1 MLKMLLDVGLKKEE
15 LFLSDVAPDDFLLL
29 NIGYFTKRKKIRA
42 RKLPGLNGIKT
53 RMRKP
58 WDSCVFVHN

>member
-1 MLKMLLDVGLKKEE
+1 MSLDVGLKKEE
-15 LFLSDVAPDDFLLL
+15 LFLFDVAPNDFLQF
-29 NIGYFTKRKKIRA
+29 NIGDFTKRNKITA
-42 RKLPGLNGIKT
+42 RTLPGLNGIKT